1 TVVDSGW
8 AKTVR
13 FNPNTGLS
21 RLVPVQITK
30 ASAEQRAGRAGR
42 LSPGCCY
49 RLWDEYQQQGMKDHP
64 EPEILEAD
72 LAPLALELAN
82 WGVGP
87 DALAWL
93 NPPPAKHYLQAQ
105 GLLHTLGALDSNNRV
120 TAAGRRMTELPVHP
134 RLAHMLLASEKLG
147 LANLACLLAAL
158 LEERDVLHYR
168 PGGQSVD
175 LGYRLHVLEAFL
187 AGNRGEVQQFGGDP
201 ALLERVVNAA
211 RRLAEVVVGRAGK
224 KAPLQ
229 ERAGARLLSFAY
241 PDRIAM
247 LRENSRTRYLLA
259 NGRGV
264 ALAEADLLAGS
275 PFLAAARLDAGQVEG
290 RLHLAARLEEEDL
303 LFDHRD
309 RIGRDQSVS
318 WDEQRQAVSAVEE
331 LRLESL
337 VLKRRPLAKADP
349 EKITAVLLAKIRDS
363 DLTLLPWSERTRQ
376 LQARVIC
383 LAAWLPTEDWPA
395 MEDEDL
401 TASLEQWLQP
411 YVEGICS
418 AAQLHRLDLYS
429 ILRNKLSWHQQQR
442 LEALAPEQFTVPSGS
457 RKKLRYS
464 AGEPPVLAVRLQE
477 MFGLGDTPRIC
488 NGKIAVIL
496 HLLSPAQRPLQVTGD
511 LKGFWDRTYPEI
523 KKELKGRYPRHHWP
537 DDPWEA
543 QPTARA
549 KSRK

>member
-1 TVVDSGW
+1 
-8 AKTVR
+8 
-13 FNPNTGLS
+13 
-21 RLVPVQITK
+21 
-30 ASAEQRAGRAGR
+30 
-42 LSPGCCY
+42 
-49 RLWDEYQQQGMKDHP
+49 
-64 EPEILEAD
+64 
-72 LAPLALELAN
+72 
-82 WGVGP
+82 
-87 DALAWL
+87 
-93 NPPPAKHYLQAQ
+93 
-105 GLLHTLGALDSNNRV
+105 
-120 TAAGRRMTELPVHP
+120 
-134 RLAHMLLASEKLG
+134 
-147 LANLACLLAAL
+147 
-158 LEERDVLHYR
+158 
-168 PGGQSVD
+168 
-175 LGYRLHVLEAFL
+175 
-187 AGNRGEVQQFGGDP
+187 
-201 ALLERVVNAA
+201 
-211 RRLAEVVVGRAGK
+211 
-224 KAPLQ
+224 
-229 ERAGARLLSFAY
+229 
-241 PDRIAM
+241 M

-264 ALAEADLLAGS
+264 ALAETDLLAGS
-275 PFLAAARLDAGQVEG
+275 LFLAAARLDAGQVEG
-290 RLHLAARLEEEDL
+290 QLHLAARLEEEDL

-309 RIGRDQSVS
+309 RICREQSVS

-349 EKITAVLLAKIRDS
+349 EKIAAVLLAKIRDS

-395 MEDEDL
+395 MDDEDL
-401 TASLEQWLQP
+401 AASLEQWLQP
-411 YVEGICS
+411 YVKGIGS
-418 AAQLHRLDLYS
+418 AAQLQRLDLFS

-442 LEALAPEQFTVPSGS
+442 LEALAPEQLTVPSGS

-488 NGKIAVIL
+488 SGKIAVIL

-543 QPTARA
+543 QPTSRA